1 MNAKKVLF
9 AGSCWPTNIG
19 NAFVNLGAISLLRKA
34 LGETGEVWHVGGI
47 SNYLANVHGKLQN
60 NLHLADGMDIDYIV
74 MGGMTQ
80 CVAHLRGC
88 VPFLQQAIERG
99 VKIVIAGG
107 GAEAYDEDEV
117 AWVRQFMQELPV
129 WCFISR
135 DRYSFEKYADLAE
148 HSYDG
153 IDSAFFITDHFQPV
167 PLSLNGCVV
176 LNFDKWPE
184 PSVIN
189 ASNPE
194 CNSNSPTLD
203 KSNHSQATRQFF
215 RRLRRL
221 LGRIARGEPIRRRNE
236 QNRPTE
242 KEPIAAEGRFVV
254 RTHHAVMSDTSH
266 RFDRPYTM
274 VSDLPSDY
282 LSLYSHAHITY
293 SDRIHACIATLA
305 FGNRAQLFGKHVPRL
320 RMFERVGVGDI
331 LQHPVQL
338 DMQVLD
344 NEKQKQVAFLRDI
357 L

>member
-1 MNAKKVLF
+1 MNTKKVLF

-19 NAFVNLGAISLLRKA
+19 NAFVNLGAINLMHKA
-34 LGETGEVWHVGGI
+34 LGEAGEVWHVGGI
-47 SNYLANVHGKLQN
+47 SNYLAGVHGKLQN

-88 VPFLQQAIERG
+88 APFLRHAIERG

-117 AWVRQFMQELPV
+117 AWVRQFMRELPV
-129 WCFISR
+129 FCFISR
-135 DRYSFEKYADLAE
+135 DTYSFEKYGDLAE

-153 IDSAFFITDHFQPV
+153 IDSAFFIADRFQPV

-176 LNFDKWPE
+176 LNFDKLRE
-184 PSVIN
+184 PPVVN

-194 CNSNSPTLD
+194 RNDNSPTIAKGND
-203 KSNHSQATRQFF
+203 PQATRQLLG
-215 RRLRRL
+215 RLRRL
-221 LGRIARGEPIRRRNE
+221 LGRIVRGDPIRQRNE
-236 QNRPTE
+236 QNCLTE
-242 KEPIAAEGRFVV
+242 KEHLDAEERFVV

-266 RFDRPYTM
+266 CFDRPYTM

-282 LSLYSHAHITY
+282 LSLYSHAHVTY

-305 FGNRAQLFGKHVPRL
+305 FGNRAQLFGRHVPRL

-338 DMQVLD
+338 DMQILD
-344 NEKQKQVAFLRDI
+344 DEKQKQVAFLRDI